1 MVIHFLWL
9 ESTSLKMRIYYIDVE
24 NPLTN
29 YTIEKHI
36 AKFIFGLSGSFLG
49 AVGRRFHFRRR
60 RVVDLPGDVLPV
72 AVAELFDGLQE
83 TNVFAILISELT
95 FL

>member
-1 MVIHFLWL
+1 MGIHYF
-9 ESTSLKMRIYYIDVE
+9 DVE

-49 AVGRRFHFRRR
+49 AVGRRLDFRRR

-72 AVAELFDGLQE
+72 AVAELFDGLQKS
-83 TNVFAILISELT
+83 NVLAILISEMT